1 MRLALAA
8 SVALLAWPAASASTQ
23 PNPQKAN
30 RAVLEQQVRER
41 AATLTRERLGLND
54 AQMQQLQRVNTRFGP
69 QLSAVTTQERTSR
82 RQLRQELMAAQP
94 NQARVSTLLDASIRL
109 QKQRIGLI
117 EAEQKEL
124 AAFLTPVQRARYLAL
139 QAQFRSRADQ
149 LSRQNPGGRGR
160 GMRRPP
166 PGGDSVR

>member
-1 MRLALAA
+1 MRLAVAM
-8 SVALLAWPAASASTQ
+8 SVALLTWATVPAVAQ
-23 PNPQKAN
+23 PNARNAN
-30 RAVLEQQVRER
+30 RAMLEQQVRER
-41 AATLTRERLGLND
+41 AAALTRERLGLTD

-69 QLSAVTTQERTSR
+69 QLSAVVMEERSSR
-82 RQLRQELMAAQP
+82 RQLRQELTAAQP

-109 QKQRIGLI
+109 QKQRIALI

-139 QAQFRSRADQ
+139 QAQFRNRADQ
-149 LSRQNPGGRGR
+149 LSRQNSGGRGR

-166 PGGDSVR
+166 PKGEGVR

>member
-1 MRLALAA
+1 MRLALAV
-8 SVALLAWPAASASTQ
+8 SVALLAWPAGSASTQ

-149 LSRQNPGGRGR
+149 LSRQNAGGRGR

-166 PGGDSVR
+166 PGGDTVR

>member
-1 MRLALAA
+1 MRLALAIGA
-8 SVALLAWPAASASTQ
+8 ALLTWPLASATAQ
-23 PNPQKAN
+23 PNARNAN
-30 RAVLEQQVRER
+30 RAMLEQQVRER
-41 AATLTRERLGLND
+41 AAALTRERLGLND
-54 AQMQQLQRVNTRFGP
+54 AQMQQLERVNTRFGP
-69 QLSAVTTQERTSR
+69 QLSTVATQERSSR

-109 QKQRIGLI
+109 QKERIALI

-139 QAQFRSRADQ
+139 QAQFRSRTDQ

-166 PGGDSVR
+166 PAGEGVR

>member
-1 MRLALAA
+1 MRLALAIG
-8 SVALLAWPAASASTQ
+8 VAVLTWSAVPALSQ
-23 PNPQKAN
+23 PNARNAN
-30 RAVLEQQVRER
+30 RAMLEQQVRER
-41 AATLTRERLGLND
+41 AAAITRERLGLND

-69 QLSAVTTQERTSR
+69 QLSAILMEERSSR

-109 QKQRIGLI
+109 QKQRIAVI

-149 LSRQNPGGRGR
+149 LSRQNSGGRGR
-160 GMRRPP
+160 GIRRPP
-166 PGGDSVR
+166 GNGAGVR

>member
-1 MRLALAA
+1 MRLALAI
-8 SVALLAWPAASASTQ
+8 SVALLTWPLASAGAQ
-23 PNPQKAN
+23 PNARNAN
-30 RAVLEQQVRER
+30 RATLEQQVRER
-41 AATLTRERLGLND
+41 AAALTRERLGLNN

-69 QLSAVTTQERTSR
+69 QLSTIVMQERTSR

-109 QKQRIGLI
+109 QKERIALI

-149 LSRQNPGGRGR
+149 LSRQNSGGRGR

-166 PGGDSVR
+166 AGGEGVR